1 MIVMCISNKI
11 GCLTKGKIYGVINE
25 NKEVDM
31 YKINT
36 DTNEEAWI
44 DANNFTIIN
53 FTQNL

>member
-1 MIVMCISNKI
+1 MIVMCISDKI
-11 GCLTKGKIYGVINE
+11 GCLTKGKI
-25 NKEVDM
+25 

-44 DANNFTIIN
+44 NANNFTIIN

>member
-11 GCLTKGKIYGVINE
+11 GCLTKGKIYEVINE

-44 DANNFTIIN
+44 NANNFTIIN

>member
-11 GCLTKGKIYGVINE
+11 ECLTKGKIYEVINE

>member
-11 GCLTKGKIYGVINE
+11 ECLTKGKIYKVINE

-44 DANNFTIIN
+44 NANNFTIIN

>member
-1 MIVMCISNKI
+1 MIVMCISDKI
-11 GCLTKGKIYGVINE
+11 ECLTKGKIYEVINE